1 MAAKY
6 EKEAQRYW
14 DLFYKKNQEKFFK
27 DRHYLFREF
36 PELTPP
42 EGSSCH
48 EVLEV
53 RAQAVRKAATSKA
66 EPRLQQDWIL
76 KCLQGG

>member
-1 MAAKY
+1 LAAKY

-36 PELTPP
+36 SELTPP

-53 RAQAVRKAATSKA
+53 RALRRFGKPPPRKQSQGSSK
-66 EPRLQQDWIL
+66 I
-76 KCLQGG
+76 GS